1 MKIGARNQ
9 FTGEVVDIKNGT
21 VMSEVAV
28 EIAPGMV
35 MSSVMTMDSCNDLN
49 IKKGDKVK
57 VIAKA
62 VNVLLIKP
70 DAENGQC
77 CGH

>member
-28 EIAPGMV
+28 EIAPGLV
-35 MSSVMTMDSCNDLN
+35 MSSVMTLDSCNDLN

-70 DAENGQC
+70 DNENGQC
-77 CGH
+77 CSH